1 MTQIVIPES
10 VVRDPLDG
18 KPAPKPDSHFFARQP
33 ILTGDEKVFGYEL
46 LFRGSLDNHLG
57 IANPT
62 AATRSILDSSTLI
75 GFDILCDGRRAF
87 INCTRDIL
95 LKEYVTLLPPAQTVV
110 EVLETVPPDD
120 QVVAACRQLKLAG
133 YWIALDDFVV
143 GDAREPLIDLAD
155 IIKVDIR
162 ATSPQQRAA
171 LIERYTP
178 AACRM
183 LAEKVETREEFVA
196 AKQAGFYYFQGYFF
210 RRPQLMSA
218 RTIPT
223 NQVNVLRLLK
233 AAAAP
238 ELDPRQIENVIKS
251 EASFCYRLLRYLN
264 SSIFG
269 FSHEIQ
275 SVRHA
280 LSLLGEDEVRRWL
293 RLVAMMGAGRNKTS
307 DLVLSALVRARF
319 CELLASTS
327 QHGGCD
333 MFLMGLLSLMDA
345 ILEMPMTSLLESIT
359 LSQET
364 KAVLL
369 GQANRL
375 RPLYLLVLALESG
388 DWQNANTLTKQ
399 LHLSEKE
406 VAEKYWQAM
415 QWARQV
421 KAA

>member
-1 MTQIVIPES
+1 VITDPA
-10 VVRDPLDG
+10 VRGPLEG
-18 KPAPKPDSHFFARQP
+18 KPVPKPDSHFFARQP
-33 ILTGDEKVFGYEL
+33 ILTCDEKVFGYEL
-46 LFRGSLDNHLG
+46 LFRGALENHLG
-57 IANPT
+57 VANPT

-75 GFDILCDGRRAF
+75 GFDILCDGRHAF

-95 LKEYVTLLPPAQTVV
+95 LKEYVTLLPPDQTVV
-110 EVLETVPPDD
+110 EVLETVPPDE

-133 YWIALDDFVV
+133 YWIALDDFEV
-143 GDAREPLIDLAD
+143 DDPREPLTDLAD

-162 ATSPQQRAA
+162 VTSPQQSAA
-171 LIERYTP
+171 LVKRYAP
-178 AACRM
+178 GACRM

-196 AKQAGFYYFQGYFF
+196 AKDAGFYYFQGYFF
-210 RRPQLMSA
+210 RKPELMAA

-223 NQVNVLRLLK
+223 NQVNVLRLLQ
-233 AAAAP
+233 AASWP
-238 ELDPRQIENVIKS
+238 ELDPRQIEDVIKS

-269 FSHEIQ
+269 FSREIQ

-327 QHGGCD
+327 QHGGSD
-333 MFLMGLLSLMDA
+333 LFLMGLLSLMDA
-345 ILEMPMTSLLESIT
+345 ILEMPMASLLESIA

-369 GQANRL
+369 GEANRL

-388 DWQNANTLTKQ
+388 DWQNASALTKQ
-399 LHLSEKE
+399 LQLSEKG

-421 KAA
+421 KGA

>member
-1 MTQIVIPES
+1 MITDPA
-10 VVRDPLDG
+10 VRGPLEG
-18 KPAPKPDSHFFARQP
+18 KPVPQPDSHFFARQP

-46 LFRGSLDNHLG
+46 LFRGPLENCLG

-62 AATRSILDSSTLI
+62 AATRSILDSSMLI

-95 LKEYVTLLPPAQTVV
+95 LKEYVTLLPPTQTVV

-133 YWIALDDFVV
+133 YWIALDDFVE
-143 GDAREPLIDLAD
+143 GDPREPLTYLAD

-162 ATSPQQRAA
+162 VTSPQQSAA
-171 LIERYTP
+171 LVKRYTP
-178 AACRM
+178 EACRM

-196 AKQAGFYYFQGYFF
+196 AKEAGFYYFQGYFF
-210 RRPQLMSA
+210 RRPELMAA

-223 NQVNVLRLLK
+223 NQVNVLRLLQ
-233 AAAAP
+233 AASSP
-238 ELDPRQIENVIKS
+238 ELDPKKIENVIKS

-327 QHGGCD
+327 QHGGSD
-333 MFLMGLLSLMDA
+333 LFLMGLLSLMDA
-345 ILEMPMTSLLESIT
+345 ILEMPMASLLESIA

-369 GQANRL
+369 GEANRL

-388 DWQNANTLTKQ
+388 DWQNSSTLAKQ
-399 LHLSEKE
+399 LHISEKE

-421 KAA
+421 KEA

>member
-1 MTQIVIPES
+1 VITDPA
-10 VVRDPLDG
+10 VRGPLEG
-18 KPAPKPDSHFFARQP
+18 KPVPKPDSHFFARQP
-33 ILTGDEKVFGYEL
+33 ILTCDEKVFGYEL
-46 LFRGSLDNHLG
+46 LFRGALENHLG
-57 IANPT
+57 VANPT

-75 GFDILCDGRRAF
+75 GFDILCDGRHAF

-110 EVLETVPPDD
+110 EVLETVPPDE

-133 YWIALDDFVV
+133 YWIALDDFEV
-143 GDAREPLIDLAD
+143 DDPREPLTDLAD

-162 ATSPQQRAA
+162 VTSPQQSAA
-171 LIERYTP
+171 LVKRYTP
-178 AACRM
+178 GACRM

-196 AKQAGFYYFQGYFF
+196 AKEAGFYYFQGYFF
-210 RRPQLMSA
+210 RKPELQ
-218 RTIPT
+218 
-223 NQVNVLRLLK
+223 
-233 AAAAP
+233 AASWP
-238 ELDPRQIENVIKS
+238 ELDPRQIEDVIKS

-264 SSIFG
+264 SAVFG
-269 FSHEIQ
+269 FSREIH

-327 QHGGCD
+327 QHGGSD
-333 MFLMGLLSLMDA
+333 LFLMGLLSLMDA
-345 ILEMPMTSLLESIT
+345 ILEMPMASLLESIA
-359 LSQET
+359 LGQET

-369 GQANRL
+369 GEANHL
-375 RPLYLLVLALESG
+375 RPLYLLVLALESA
-388 DWQNANTLTKQ
+388 DWQNASALTKQ
-399 LHLSEKE
+399 LHLSEKG

-421 KAA
+421 KGV